1 MKYLQ
6 IFLLVLQ
13 ALDKFLTWMRERELI
28 NAGEAKAIAAG
39 LEVSNAR
46 ITQALAARRRA
57 NNSDPDPDD
66 PYRRD

>member
-13 ALDKFLTWMRERELI
+13 ALDKFLGWMRERELI

-66 PYRRD
+66 TYRRD